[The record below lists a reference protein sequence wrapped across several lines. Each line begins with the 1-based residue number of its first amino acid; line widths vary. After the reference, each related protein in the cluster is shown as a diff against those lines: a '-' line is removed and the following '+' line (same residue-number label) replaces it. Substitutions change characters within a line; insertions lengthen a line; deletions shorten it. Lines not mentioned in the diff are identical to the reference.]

1 MDTGGTT
8 VPTRSLEGVPITY
21 DLLQYVPEEAARH
34 YQFVPIGLK
43 DDVLEIGS
51 LDPLNIQAQDALQ
64 FISAKSGL
72 AFKLY
77 QITREDFDKV
87 LENYKDLK
95 AEVGKA
101 LGDLEISASSGVLDL
116 EKELNQKRGS
126 IAGDGATPKDTIV
139 EEAPITKIVANILN
153 YATDG
158 NASDVHI
165 EPIAEKVRVRFRVD
179 GELFTSLFLPQ
190 NVHDAVVAR
199 IKILTNMK
207 LDEKRKPQDGRFS
220 ARIEGRQID
229 FRVSTLPTVYG
240 EKVVLRILDPTKGL
254 KKIENLGLTEKNL
267 EMLRRAIKRP
277 YGMILITGPT
287 GSGKTTTL
295 SAMLNELDRETANVI
310 SLEDPVEYNVEG
322 VNQSQV
328 RPEIKYTFAS
338 GLRSILR
345 QDPDIIMVGEIRDR
359 ETAQLAV
366 QAALTGHLVLSTL
379 HTNSAVGAIPR
390 LIDMGV
396 DPYLIAPTLIL
407 TAAQRLVRV
416 LCADGKDPAPVD
428 DSVRLMIEKEMEDL
442 PEKDRRAITIPREI
456 YHAKRSPACPSGTRG
471 RVAAFEML
479 EMDKD
484 IEHLILNAPN
494 EQELYR
500 LARSKGMY
508 TMKEDAFQKA
518 FAGIIPFE
526 EVHTL

>member
-1 MDTGGTT
+1 
-8 VPTRSLEGVPITY
+8 
-21 DLLQYVPEEAARH
+21 
-34 YQFVPIGLK
+34 
-43 DDVLEIGS
+43 
-51 LDPLNIQAQDALQ
+51 
-64 FISAKSGL
+64 
-72 AFKLY
+72 
-77 QITREDFDKV
+77 
-87 LENYKDLK
+87 
-95 AEVGKA
+95 
-101 LGDLEISASSGVLDL
+101 
-116 EKELNQKRGS
+116 
-126 IAGDGATPKDTIV
+126 
-139 EEAPITKIVANILN
+139 
-153 YATDG
+153 
-158 NASDVHI
+158 
-165 EPIAEKVRVRFRVD
+165 
-179 GELFTSLFLPQ
+179 
-190 NVHDAVVAR
+190 
-199 IKILTNMK
+199 
-207 LDEKRKPQDGRFS
+207 
-220 ARIEGRQID
+220 
-229 FRVSTLPTVYG
+229 
-240 EKVVLRILDPTKGL
+240 
-254 KKIENLGLTEKNL
+254 
-267 EMLRRAIKRP
+267 
-277 YGMILITGPT
+277 
-287 GSGKTTTL
+287 
-295 SAMLNELDRETANVI
+295 MLNELDRETANVI

-428 DSVRLMIEKEMEDL
+428 ESIRLMIEKEMEDL
-442 PEKDRRAITIPREI
+442 PEKDRKAITIPHEI
-456 YHAKRSPACPSGTRG
+456 FHAKRSPTCPSGTRG

-484 IEHLILNAPN
+484 IEHLILNTPN
-494 EQELYR
+494 EQELYN